1 MSYENVRLR
10 KQNFAMVDGYF
21 WMVDEDT
28 DSIVVKTDDGTLAYS
43 YPLDTTISQTV
54 KSLEYDG
61 RNIWT
66 LRSTGT
72 DQVTIDR
79 WYINNYV
86 CTKRN
91 SFNFVPGP
99 SHKYDVDTFAVE
111 HYHIAFS
118 ADEAAGQ
125 SILSITD
132 GSKILSGYTIVL
144 GPNILGQIEE
154 KTVSSASSGS
164 VQINGS
170 TTYEYSSGDPINF
183 YKRLWL
189 FNNYNGIDATTGALY
204 CADAYTGSII
214 TKYAGGA
221 FTDIAACTFFDVP
234 RYALNR
240 AVAPGTIEPKYN
252 SLCYI
257 KNTNMIF
264 LNPDDLNTSYG
275 SMTMDNIESDQ
286 ATNITVYDLT
296 IEGTNVYRLQ
306 RKATYYGATSTFA
319 DNTYNYQLSS
329 LNSFITSISLRADP
343 AILPANGVNP
353 SVITAIVKDQFNLP
367 VQQKAVYFTDDDP
380 YEFGGITTSPAN
392 TNGDGVAETTY
403 IAGNTAREVRITA
416 TAQQD

>member
-1 MSYENVRLR
+1 
-10 KQNFAMVDGYF
+10 
-21 WMVDEDT
+21 
-28 DSIVVKTDDGTLAYS
+28 
-43 YPLDTTISQTV
+43 
-54 KSLEYDG
+54 
-61 RNIWT
+61 
-66 LRSTGT
+66 
-72 DQVTIDR
+72 
-79 WYINNYV
+79 
-86 CTKRN
+86 
-91 SFNFVPGP
+91 
-99 SHKYDVDTFAVE
+99 
-111 HYHIAFS
+111 
-118 ADEAAGQ
+118 
-125 SILSITD
+125 
-132 GSKILSGYTIVL
+132 
-144 GPNILGQIEE
+144 
-154 KTVSSASSGS
+154 
-164 VQINGS
+164 
-170 TTYEYSSGDPINF
+170 
-183 YKRLWL
+183 
-189 FNNYNGIDATTGALY
+189 
-204 CADAYTGSII
+204 
-214 TKYAGGA
+214 
-221 FTDIAACTFFDVP
+221 
-234 RYALNR
+234 
-240 AVAPGTIEPKYN
+240 
-252 SLCYI
+252 
-257 KNTNMIF
+257 MIF